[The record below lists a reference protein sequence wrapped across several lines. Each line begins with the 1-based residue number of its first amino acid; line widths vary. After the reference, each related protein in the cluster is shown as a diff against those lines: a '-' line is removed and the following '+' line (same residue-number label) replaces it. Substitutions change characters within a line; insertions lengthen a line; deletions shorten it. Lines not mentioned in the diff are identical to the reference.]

1 MRIRWRSS
9 SPGVYVVVSRNGVRV
24 DQPGEIEPKG
34 SGQLEGISSDRRGQ
48 RTGTRVLVGT
58 EDSRLE
64 LENALVDGLD
74 DVAGSSRL
82 WR

>member
-48 RTGTRVLVGT
+48 RTKTRVLVET
-58 EDSRLE
+58 EESRLK
-64 LENALVDGLD
+64 LENALVDGLN
-74 DVAGSSRL
+74 ATPGFGL
-82 WR
+82 L